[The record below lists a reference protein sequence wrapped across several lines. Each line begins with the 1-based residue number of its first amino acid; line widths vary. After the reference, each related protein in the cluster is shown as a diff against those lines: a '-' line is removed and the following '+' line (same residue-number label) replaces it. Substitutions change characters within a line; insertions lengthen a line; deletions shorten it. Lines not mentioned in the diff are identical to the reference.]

1 MLFLLY
7 THVYDFHYRNILT
20 AGKLKRWENRLKC
33 YHNCCLSNAWVT
45 IILRNS
51 VDDFLTSVNLGQK
64 STVVQNHPQKS
75 HFELSKRSNFYYD
88 ASFGIFIWF
97 FKARKKIR
105 KNSKGCVTQL
115 PIVPFTKSKKNYTE
129 KWADTW
135 HFSGALTTNPF
146 APQIQFLASTAS
158 EAR

>member
-88 ASFGIFIWF
+88 ASLGIFIWF
-97 FKARKKIR
+97 FYKARKKYVRIR
-105 KNSKGCVTQL
+105 KVAWLNSQL
-115 PIVPFTKSKKNYTE
+115 FRLRRARKITLKSEPIH
-129 KWADTW
+129 DT
-135 HFSGALTTNPF
+135 FPVL
-146 APQIQFLASTAS
+146 
-158 EAR
+158 